1 MPLLQ
6 FYAIFAFKFSNMNR
20 FYFFF
25 TFIVISAASFADNC
39 QLLNELDSTI
49 EKRAEYVKT
58 KEDRIAFLKKSIY
71 SEHDYDIVL
80 KTLDA
85 LYDEYH
91 VFKLDSAMVY
101 TKKGLALAKK
111 QNNNYFITLFTI
123 HMAEILTLG
132 GLYSEAIDQL
142 SNLRDSKIEQRLLF
156 KYYYTYFSVYSYWS
170 DYSSDPEFSPL
181 YRQKAKD
188 YLKQAMHF
196 ADDKDPMYKFYQGE
210 QNVYVEPNRM
220 KAREYYLNFMNST
233 DKDSRIYAM
242 ASFALAGN
250 YRMSEDEEKYEE
262 YLIRA
267 ALSDL
272 KSSTMEN
279 LALQTLAVK
288 LFEKGEDYLER
299 AERYISISM
308 EDAKYYNNRLRILE
322 ISRSLPQIMNAYQAR
337 METKNR
343 NLRNSVIIISLLL
356 LGFLFTSYFIY
367 LQNRKLA
374 LQRRELTESNLQLSY
389 LNEQLAESNQHQ
401 IGLNEQL
408 KGLNQKLVD
417 TNKRR
422 ESLASIFIDLCAKY
436 IDKMGKYQTLVKRKI
451 KANQVQDLL
460 QNISSTRIPE
470 EDANTFLHRFDKAFL
485 ELYPTFVEEFNALL
499 VEDGRIKQKS
509 PHTLTT
515 ELRTFA
521 LIRLGVKNTSDISGL
536 LFLSNQTIYNC
547 RSITKSKAINKERF
561 EEDVINL
568 CKVIQQT

>member
-1 MPLLQ
+1 
-6 FYAIFAFKFSNMNR
+6 MNR
-20 FYFFF
+20 FWVFFVF
-25 TFIVISAASFADNC
+25 VVVSVESFADNI
-39 QLLNELDSTI
+39 QLLNELDSTLEQREGYI
-49 EKRAEYVKT
+49 KA
-58 KEDRIAFLKKSIY
+58 KEDRIAYLKKSIN
-71 SEHDYDIVL
+71 SEHDHDIVL

-101 TKKGLALAKK
+101 AKKGLTLAKK
-111 QNNNYFITLFTI
+111 QNNDYFTTLFTI

-132 GLYSEAIDQL
+132 GLYSEAVDQL
-142 SNLRDSKIEQRLLF
+142 GSMQESKIEQRLLF

-170 DYSSDPEFSPL
+170 DYSSDPVFSPL
-181 YRQKAKD
+181 YRQKAND
-188 YLKQAMHF
+188 YLKQAMLY
-196 ADDKDPMYKFYQGE
+196 ADDKDPLHKFYQGE
-210 QNVYVEPNRM
+210 QNVYVEPDRK
-220 KAREYYLNFMNST
+220 KAREYYLNIINT
-233 DKDSRIYAM
+233 TNKDSRIYAM

-250 YRMSEDEEKYEE
+250 YRMSGDEEKYEE

-272 KSSTMEN
+272 QSCTMEN

-308 EDAKYYNNRLRILE
+308 EDAKFYNNRLRILE
-322 ISRSLPQIMNAYQAR
+322 ISRNLPQIMNAYQAR
-337 METKNR
+337 METKNH

-356 LGFLFTSYFIY
+356 LGLLFTAYFIY

-374 LQRRELTESNLQLSY
+374 LRRQELAESNLQLSY

-401 IGLNEQL
+401 VCLNEQL
-408 KGLNQKLVD
+408 KGLNLKLLD

-460 QNISSTRIPE
+460 QNISSTRISE

-499 VEDGRIKQKS
+499 KEDERVKQKS

-547 RSITKSKAINKERF
+547 RSVTKSKAINKDRF
-561 EEDVINL
+561 EEDVVNL
-568 CKVIQQT
+568 CKVIQPTNGAKMLD

>member
-1 MPLLQ
+1 
-6 FYAIFAFKFSNMNR
+6 MNR
-20 FYFFF
+20 FWVFFVF
-25 TFIVISAASFADNC
+25 VVVSVESFADNL
-39 QLLNELDSTI
+39 QLLNELDSTLEQREGYI
-49 EKRAEYVKT
+49 KA
-58 KEDRIAFLKKSIY
+58 KEDRIAYLKKSIN
-71 SEHDYDIVL
+71 SEHDHDIVL

-101 TKKGLALAKK
+101 AKKGLTLAKK
-111 QNNNYFITLFTI
+111 QNNDYFTTLFTI

-132 GLYSEAIDQL
+132 GLYSEAVDQL
-142 SNLRDSKIEQRLLF
+142 GSMQESKIEQRLLF

-170 DYSSDPEFSPL
+170 DYSSDPVFSPL
-181 YRQKAKD
+181 YRQKAND
-188 YLKQAMHF
+188 YLKQAMLY
-196 ADDKDPMYKFYQGE
+196 ADDKDPLHKFYQGE
-210 QNVYVEPNRM
+210 QNVYVEPDRK
-220 KAREYYLNFMNST
+220 KAREYYLNIINT
-233 DKDSRIYAM
+233 TNKDSRIYAM

-250 YRMSEDEEKYEE
+250 YRMSGDEEKYEE

-272 KSSTMEN
+272 QSCTMEN

-308 EDAKYYNNRLRILE
+308 EDAKFYNNRLRILE
-322 ISRSLPQIMNAYQAR
+322 ISRNLPQIMNAYQAR
-337 METKNR
+337 METKNH

-356 LGFLFTSYFIY
+356 LGLLFTAYFIY

-374 LQRRELTESNLQLSY
+374 LRRQELAESNLQLSY

-401 IGLNEQL
+401 VCLNEQL
-408 KGLNQKLVD
+408 KGLNLKLLD

-460 QNISSTRIPE
+460 QNISSTRISE

-499 VEDGRIKQKS
+499 KEDERVKQKS

-547 RSITKSKAINKERF
+547 RSVTKSKAINKDRF
-561 EEDVINL
+561 EEDVVNL
-568 CKVIQQT
+568 CKVIQPTNGAKMLD

>member
-1 MPLLQ
+1 MPLLK

>member
-1 MPLLQ
+1 
-6 FYAIFAFKFSNMNR
+6 MNR
-20 FYFFF
+20 FWVFFVF
-25 TFIVISAASFADNC
+25 VVVSVESFADNI
-39 QLLNELDSTI
+39 QLLNELDSTLEQREGYI
-49 EKRAEYVKT
+49 KA
-58 KEDRIAFLKKSIY
+58 KEDRIAYLKKSIN
-71 SEHDYDIVL
+71 SEHDHDIVL

-101 TKKGLALAKK
+101 AKKGLTLAKK
-111 QNNNYFITLFTI
+111 QNNDYFTTLFTI

-132 GLYSEAIDQL
+132 GLYSEAVDQL
-142 SNLRDSKIEQRLLF
+142 GSMQESKIEQRLLF

-170 DYSSDPEFSPL
+170 DYSSDPVFSPL
-181 YRQKAKD
+181 YRQKAND
-188 YLKQAMHF
+188 YLKQAMQY
-196 ADDKDPMYKFYQGE
+196 ADDKDPLHKFYQGE
-210 QNVYVEPNRM
+210 QNVYVEPDRK
-220 KAREYYLNFMNST
+220 KAREYYLNIINT
-233 DKDSRIYAM
+233 TNKDSRIYAM

-250 YRMSEDEEKYEE
+250 YRMSGDEEKYEE

-272 KSSTMEN
+272 QSCTMEN

-308 EDAKYYNNRLRILE
+308 EDAKFYNNRLRILE
-322 ISRSLPQIMNAYQAR
+322 ISRNLPQIMNAYQAR
-337 METKNR
+337 METKNH

-356 LGFLFTSYFIY
+356 LGLLFTAYFIY

-374 LQRRELTESNLQLSY
+374 LRRQELAESNLQLSY

-401 IGLNEQL
+401 VCLNEQL
-408 KGLNQKLVD
+408 KGLNLKLLD

-460 QNISSTRIPE
+460 QNISSTRISE

-499 VEDGRIKQKS
+499 KEDERVKQKS

-547 RSITKSKAINKERF
+547 RSVTKSKAINKDRF
-561 EEDVINL
+561 EEDVVNL
-568 CKVIQQT
+568 CKVIQPTNGAKMLD

>member
-1 MPLLQ
+1 
-6 FYAIFAFKFSNMNR
+6 MNR
-20 FYFFF
+20 FWVFFVF
-25 TFIVISAASFADNC
+25 VVVSVESFADNI
-39 QLLNELDSTI
+39 QLLNELDSTLEQREGYI
-49 EKRAEYVKT
+49 KA
-58 KEDRIAFLKKSIY
+58 KEDRIVYLKRSIN
-71 SEHDYDIVL
+71 SEHDHDIVL

-101 TKKGLALAKK
+101 AKKGLALAKK
-111 QNNNYFITLFTI
+111 QNNDYFTTLFTI
-123 HMAEILTLG
+123 HMAEILTFG
-132 GLYSEAIDQL
+132 GLYSEAVDQL
-142 SNLRDSKIEQRLLF
+142 GCMQDSKIEQRLLF

-170 DYSSDPEFSPL
+170 DYSSDPVFSPL
-181 YRQKAKD
+181 YRQKAND
-188 YLKQAMHF
+188 YLKQAMQY
-196 ADDKDPMYKFYQGE
+196 ADDKDPLHKFYQGE
-210 QNVYVEPNRM
+210 QNVYVEPDRK
-220 KAREYYLNFMNST
+220 KAREYYLNIINT
-233 DKDSRIYAM
+233 TNKDSRIYAM

-250 YRMSEDEEKYEE
+250 YRMSGDEEKYEE

-272 KSSTMEN
+272 QSCTMEN

-308 EDAKYYNNRLRILE
+308 EDAKFYNNRLRILE
-322 ISRSLPQIMNAYQAR
+322 ISRNLPQIMNAYQAR
-337 METKNR
+337 METKNH

-356 LGFLFTSYFIY
+356 LGLLFTAYFIY

-374 LQRRELTESNLQLSY
+374 LRRQELAESNLQLSY

-401 IGLNEQL
+401 VCLNEQL
-408 KGLNQKLVD
+408 KGLNLKLLD

-460 QNISSTRIPE
+460 QNISSTRISE

-499 VEDGRIKQKS
+499 KEDERVKQKS

-547 RSITKSKAINKERF
+547 RSVTKSKAINKDRF
-561 EEDVINL
+561 EEDVVNL
-568 CKVIQQT
+568 CKVIQPTNGAKMLD

>member
-1 MPLLQ
+1 
-6 FYAIFAFKFSNMNR
+6 MNR
-20 FYFFF
+20 FWVFFVF
-25 TFIVISAASFADNC
+25 VVVSVESFADNI
-39 QLLNELDSTI
+39 QLLNELDSTLEQREGYI
-49 EKRAEYVKT
+49 KA
-58 KEDRIAFLKKSIY
+58 KEVRIAYLKKSIN
-71 SEHDYDIVL
+71 SEHDHDIVL

-101 TKKGLALAKK
+101 AKKGLTLAKK
-111 QNNNYFITLFTI
+111 QNNDYFTTLFTI

-132 GLYSEAIDQL
+132 GLYSEAVDQL
-142 SNLRDSKIEQRLLF
+142 GSMQESKIEQRLLF

-170 DYSSDPEFSPL
+170 DYSSDPVFSPL
-181 YRQKAKD
+181 YRQKAND
-188 YLKQAMHF
+188 YLKQAMQF
-196 ADDKDPMYKFYQGE
+196 ADDKDPLHKFYQGE
-210 QNVYVEPNRM
+210 QNVYVEPDRK
-220 KAREYYLNFMNST
+220 KAREYYLNIINT
-233 DKDSRIYAM
+233 TNKDSRIYAM

-250 YRMSEDEEKYEE
+250 YRMSGDEEKYEE

-272 KSSTMEN
+272 QSCTMEN

-308 EDAKYYNNRLRILE
+308 EDAKFYNNRLRILE
-322 ISRSLPQIMNAYQAR
+322 ISRNLPQIMNAYQAR
-337 METKNR
+337 METKNH

-356 LGFLFTSYFIY
+356 LGLLFTAYFIY

-374 LQRRELTESNLQLSY
+374 LRRQELAESNLQLSY

-401 IGLNEQL
+401 VCLNEQL
-408 KGLNQKLVD
+408 KGLNIKLVD

-436 IDKMGKYQTLVKRKI
+436 IDKMGKYKTLVKRKI

-460 QNISSTRIPE
+460 QNISSTRISE

-547 RSITKSKAINKERF
+547 RSVTKSKAINKDRF
-561 EEDVINL
+561 EEDVVNL
-568 CKVIQQT
+568 CKVIQPTNGAKKLG

>member
-1 MPLLQ
+1 
-6 FYAIFAFKFSNMNR
+6 MNR
-20 FYFFF
+20 FWVFFVF
-25 TFIVISAASFADNC
+25 VVVSVESFADNI
-39 QLLNELDSTI
+39 QLLIELDSTLEQREGYI
-49 EKRAEYVKT
+49 KA
-58 KEDRIAFLKKSIY
+58 KEDRIAYLKKSIN
-71 SEHDYDIVL
+71 SEHDHDIVL

-101 TKKGLALAKK
+101 AKKGLTLAKK
-111 QNNNYFITLFTI
+111 QNNDYFTTLFTI

-132 GLYSEAIDQL
+132 GLYSEAVDQL
-142 SNLRDSKIEQRLLF
+142 GSMQESKIEQRLLF

-170 DYSSDPEFSPL
+170 DYSSDPVFSPL
-181 YRQKAKD
+181 YRQKAND
-188 YLKQAMHF
+188 YLKQAMQY
-196 ADDKDPMYKFYQGE
+196 ADDKDPLHKFYQGE
-210 QNVYVEPNRM
+210 QNVYVEPDRK
-220 KAREYYLNFMNST
+220 KAREYYLNIINT
-233 DKDSRIYAM
+233 TNKDSRIYAM

-250 YRMSEDEEKYEE
+250 YRMSGDEEKYEE

-272 KSSTMEN
+272 QSCTMEN

-308 EDAKYYNNRLRILE
+308 EDAKFYNNRLRILE
-322 ISRSLPQIMNAYQAR
+322 ISRNLPQIMNAYQAR
-337 METKNR
+337 METKNH

-356 LGFLFTSYFIY
+356 LGLLFTAYFIY

-374 LQRRELTESNLQLSY
+374 LRRQELAESNLQLSY

-401 IGLNEQL
+401 VCLNEQL
-408 KGLNQKLVD
+408 KGLNLKLLD

-460 QNISSTRIPE
+460 QNISSTRISE

-499 VEDGRIKQKS
+499 KEDERVKQKS

-547 RSITKSKAINKERF
+547 RSVTKSKAINKDRF
-561 EEDVINL
+561 EEDVVNL
-568 CKVIQQT
+568 CKVIQPTNGAKMLD

>member
-1 MPLLQ
+1 
-6 FYAIFAFKFSNMNR
+6 MNR
-20 FYFFF
+20 FWGFFVF
-25 TFIVISAASFADNC
+25 VVVSVESFADNI
-39 QLLNELDSTI
+39 QLLNELDSTLEQREGYI
-49 EKRAEYVKT
+49 KA
-58 KEDRIAFLKKSIY
+58 KEDRIAYLKKSIN
-71 SEHDYDIVL
+71 SEHDHDIVL

-101 TKKGLALAKK
+101 AKKGLTLAKK
-111 QNNNYFITLFTI
+111 QNNDYFTTLFTI

-132 GLYSEAIDQL
+132 GLYSEAVDQL
-142 SNLRDSKIEQRLLF
+142 GSMQESKIEQRLLF

-170 DYSSDPEFSPL
+170 DYSSDPVFSPL
-181 YRQKAKD
+181 YRQKAND
-188 YLKQAMHF
+188 YLKQAMQF
-196 ADDKDPMYKFYQGE
+196 ADDKDPLHKFYQGE
-210 QNVYVEPNRM
+210 QNVYVEPDRK
-220 KAREYYLNFMNST
+220 KAREYYLNIINT
-233 DKDSRIYAM
+233 TNKDSRIYAM

-250 YRMSEDEEKYEE
+250 YRMSGDEEKYEE

-272 KSSTMEN
+272 QSCTMEN

-308 EDAKYYNNRLRILE
+308 EDAKFYNNRLRILE
-322 ISRSLPQIMNAYQAR
+322 ISRNLPQIMNAYQAR
-337 METKNR
+337 METKNH

-356 LGFLFTSYFIY
+356 LGLLFTAYFIY

-374 LQRRELTESNLQLSY
+374 LRRQELAESNLQLSY

-401 IGLNEQL
+401 VCLNEQL
-408 KGLNQKLVD
+408 KGLNLKLLD

-460 QNISSTRIPE
+460 QNISSTRISE

-509 PHTLTT
+509 SHTLTT

-547 RSITKSKAINKERF
+547 RSVTKSKAINKDRF
-561 EEDVINL
+561 EEDVVNL
-568 CKVIQQT
+568 CKVI

>member
-1 MPLLQ
+1 
-6 FYAIFAFKFSNMNR
+6 MNR

-210 QNVYVEPNRM
+210 QNVYVEPDRK

-337 METKNR
+337 METKNH

-356 LGFLFTSYFIY
+356 LGLLFTAYFIY

-374 LQRRELTESNLQLSY
+374 LRRQELAESNLQLSY

-401 IGLNEQL
+401 IGN
-408 KGLNQKLVD
+408 
-417 TNKRR
+417 
-422 ESLASIFIDLCAKY
+422 
-436 IDKMGKYQTLVKRKI
+436 
-451 KANQVQDLL
+451 
-460 QNISSTRIPE
+460 
-470 EDANTFLHRFDKAFL
+470 
-485 ELYPTFVEEFNALL
+485 
-499 VEDGRIKQKS
+499 
-509 PHTLTT
+509 
-515 ELRTFA
+515 
-521 LIRLGVKNTSDISGL
+521 
-536 LFLSNQTIYNC
+536 
-547 RSITKSKAINKERF
+547 
-561 EEDVINL
+561 
-568 CKVIQQT
+568 

>member
-1 MPLLQ
+1 
-6 FYAIFAFKFSNMNR
+6 MNR
-20 FYFFF
+20 FWVFFVF
-25 TFIVISAASFADNC
+25 VVVSVESFADNI
-39 QLLNELDSTI
+39 QLLNELDSTLEQREGYI
-49 EKRAEYVKT
+49 KA
-58 KEDRIAFLKKSIY
+58 KEDRIAYLKKSIN
-71 SEHDYDIVL
+71 SEHDHDIVL

-101 TKKGLALAKK
+101 AKKGLTLAKK
-111 QNNNYFITLFTI
+111 QNNDYFTTLFTI

-132 GLYSEAIDQL
+132 GLYSEAVDQL
-142 SNLRDSKIEQRLLF
+142 GSMQESKIEQRLLF

-170 DYSSDPEFSPL
+170 DYSSDPVFSPL
-181 YRQKAKD
+181 YRQKAND
-188 YLKQAMHF
+188 YLKQAMQF
-196 ADDKDPMYKFYQGE
+196 ADDKDPLHKFYQGE
-210 QNVYVEPNRM
+210 QNVYVEPDRK
-220 KAREYYLNFMNST
+220 KAREYYLNIINT
-233 DKDSRIYAM
+233 TNKDSRIYAM

-250 YRMSEDEEKYEE
+250 YRMSGDEEKYEE

-272 KSSTMEN
+272 QSCTMEN

-308 EDAKYYNNRLRILE
+308 EDAKFYNNRLRILE
-322 ISRSLPQIMNAYQAR
+322 ISRNLPQIMNAYQAR
-337 METKNR
+337 METKNH

-356 LGFLFTSYFIY
+356 LGLLFTAYFIY

-374 LQRRELTESNLQLSY
+374 LRRQELAESNLQLSY

-401 IGLNEQL
+401 VCLNEQL
-408 KGLNQKLVD
+408 KGLNIKLVD

-436 IDKMGKYQTLVKRKI
+436 IDKMGKYKTLVKRKI

-460 QNISSTRIPE
+460 QNISSTRISE

-547 RSITKSKAINKERF
+547 RSVTKSKAINKDRF
-561 EEDVINL
+561 EEDVVNL
-568 CKVIQQT
+568 CKVIQPTNGAKKLG

>member
-1 MPLLQ
+1 
-6 FYAIFAFKFSNMNR
+6 MNR
-20 FYFFF
+20 FWVFFVF
-25 TFIVISAASFADNC
+25 VVVSVESFADNI
-39 QLLNELDSTI
+39 QLLNELDSTLEQREGYI
-49 EKRAEYVKT
+49 KA
-58 KEDRIAFLKKSIY
+58 KEDRIAYLKKSIN
-71 SEHDYDIVL
+71 SEHDHDIVL

-101 TKKGLALAKK
+101 AKKGLTLAKK
-111 QNNNYFITLFTI
+111 QNNDYFTTLFTI
-123 HMAEILTLG
+123 HMAEILTFG
-132 GLYSEAIDQL
+132 GLYSEAVDQL
-142 SNLRDSKIEQRLLF
+142 GSMQDSKIEQRLLF

-170 DYSSDPEFSPL
+170 DYSSDPVFSPL
-181 YRQKAKD
+181 YRQKAND
-188 YLKQAMHF
+188 YLKQAMQY
-196 ADDKDPMYKFYQGE
+196 ADDKDPLHKFYQGE
-210 QNVYVEPNRM
+210 QNVYVEPDRK
-220 KAREYYLNFMNST
+220 KAREYYLNIINT
-233 DKDSRIYAM
+233 TNKDSRIYAM

-250 YRMSEDEEKYEE
+250 YRMSGDEEKYEE

-272 KSSTMEN
+272 QSCTMEN

-308 EDAKYYNNRLRILE
+308 EDAKFYNNRLRILE
-322 ISRSLPQIMNAYQAR
+322 ISRNLPQIMNAYQAR
-337 METKNR
+337 METKNH

-356 LGFLFTSYFIY
+356 LGLLFTAYFIY

-374 LQRRELTESNLQLSY
+374 LRRQELAESNLQLSY

-401 IGLNEQL
+401 VCLNEQL
-408 KGLNQKLVD
+408 KGLNLKLLD

-460 QNISSTRIPE
+460 QNISSTRISE

-499 VEDGRIKQKS
+499 KEDERVKQKS

-547 RSITKSKAINKERF
+547 RSVTKSKAINKDRF
-561 EEDVINL
+561 EEDVVNL
-568 CKVIQQT
+568 CKVI

>member
-1 MPLLQ
+1 
-6 FYAIFAFKFSNMNR
+6 MNR
-20 FYFFF
+20 FWVFFVF
-25 TFIVISAASFADNC
+25 VVVSVESFADNI
-39 QLLNELDSTI
+39 QLLNELDSTLEQREGYI
-49 EKRAEYVKT
+49 KA
-58 KEDRIAFLKKSIY
+58 KEDRIAYLKKSIN
-71 SEHDYDIVL
+71 SEHDHDIVL

-101 TKKGLALAKK
+101 AKKGLTMAKK
-111 QNNNYFITLFTI
+111 QNNDYFTTLFTI

-132 GLYSEAIDQL
+132 GLYSEAVDQL
-142 SNLRDSKIEQRLLF
+142 GSMQESKIEQRLLF

-170 DYSSDPEFSPL
+170 DYSSDPVFSPL
-181 YRQKAKD
+181 YRQKAND
-188 YLKQAMHF
+188 YLKQAMQY
-196 ADDKDPMYKFYQGE
+196 ADDKDPLHKFYQGE
-210 QNVYVEPNRM
+210 QNVYVEPDRK
-220 KAREYYLNFMNST
+220 KAREYYLNIINT
-233 DKDSRIYAM
+233 TNKDSRIYAM

-250 YRMSEDEEKYEE
+250 YRMSGDEEKYEE

-272 KSSTMEN
+272 QSCTMEN

-308 EDAKYYNNRLRILE
+308 EDAKFYNNRLRILE
-322 ISRSLPQIMNAYQAR
+322 ISRNLPQIMNAYQAR
-337 METKNR
+337 METKNH

-356 LGFLFTSYFIY
+356 LGLLFTAYFIY

-374 LQRRELTESNLQLSY
+374 LRRQELAESNLQLSY

-401 IGLNEQL
+401 VCLNEQL
-408 KGLNQKLVD
+408 KGLNLKLLD

-460 QNISSTRIPE
+460 QNISSTRISE

-499 VEDGRIKQKS
+499 KEDERVKQKS

-547 RSITKSKAINKERF
+547 RSVTKSKAINKDRF
-561 EEDVINL
+561 EEDVVNL
-568 CKVIQQT
+568 CKVIQPTNGAKMLD

>member
-1 MPLLQ
+1 
-6 FYAIFAFKFSNMNR
+6 MNR
-20 FYFFF
+20 FWVFFVF
-25 TFIVISAASFADNC
+25 VVVSVESFADNI
-39 QLLNELDSTI
+39 QLLNELDSTLEQREGYI
-49 EKRAEYVKT
+49 KA
-58 KEDRIAFLKKSIY
+58 KEDRIAYLKKSIN
-71 SEHDYDIVL
+71 SEHDHDIVL

-101 TKKGLALAKK
+101 AKKGLTLAKK
-111 QNNNYFITLFTI
+111 QNNDYFTTLFTI

-132 GLYSEAIDQL
+132 GLYSEAVDQL
-142 SNLRDSKIEQRLLF
+142 GSMQESKIEQRLLF

-170 DYSSDPEFSPL
+170 DYSSDPVFSPL
-181 YRQKAKD
+181 YRQKAND
-188 YLKQAMHF
+188 YLKQAMQY
-196 ADDKDPMYKFYQGE
+196 ADDKDPLHKFYQGE
-210 QNVYVEPNRM
+210 QNVYVEPDRK
-220 KAREYYLNFMNST
+220 KAREYYLNIINT
-233 DKDSRIYAM
+233 TNKDSRIYAM

-250 YRMSEDEEKYEE
+250 YRMSGDEEKYEE

-272 KSSTMEN
+272 QSCTMEN

-308 EDAKYYNNRLRILE
+308 EDAKFYNNRLRILE
-322 ISRSLPQIMNAYQAR
+322 ISRNLPQIMNAYQAR
-337 METKNR
+337 METKNH

-356 LGFLFTSYFIY
+356 LGLLFTAYFIY

-374 LQRRELTESNLQLSY
+374 LRRQELAESNLQLSY

-401 IGLNEQL
+401 VCLNEQL
-408 KGLNQKLVD
+408 KGLNLKLLD

-460 QNISSTRIPE
+460 QNISSTRISE

-499 VEDGRIKQKS
+499 KEDERVKQKS

-547 RSITKSKAINKERF
+547 RSVTKSKAINKDRF
-561 EEDVINL
+561 EEYVVNL
-568 CKVIQQT
+568 CKVIQPTNGAKMLD

>member
-1 MPLLQ
+1 
-6 FYAIFAFKFSNMNR
+6 MNR
-20 FYFFF
+20 FWVFFVF
-25 TFIVISAASFADNC
+25 VVVSVESFADNI
-39 QLLNELDSTI
+39 QLLNELDSTLEQREGYI
-49 EKRAEYVKT
+49 KA
-58 KEDRIAFLKKSIY
+58 KEDRIVYLKRSIN
-71 SEHDYDIVL
+71 SEHDHDIVL

-101 TKKGLALAKK
+101 AKKGLTLAKK
-111 QNNNYFITLFTI
+111 QNNDYFTTLFTI

-132 GLYSEAIDQL
+132 GLYSEAVDQL
-142 SNLRDSKIEQRLLF
+142 GSMQDSKIEQRLLF

-170 DYSSDPEFSPL
+170 DYSSDPVFSPL
-181 YRQKAKD
+181 YRQKAND
-188 YLKQAMHF
+188 YLKQAMQF
-196 ADDKDPMYKFYQGE
+196 ADDKDPLHKFYQGE
-210 QNVYVEPNRM
+210 QNVYVEPDRK
-220 KAREYYLNFMNST
+220 KAREYYLNIINT
-233 DKDSRIYAM
+233 TNKDSRIYAM

-250 YRMSEDEEKYEE
+250 YRMSGDEEKYEE

-272 KSSTMEN
+272 QSCTMEN

-308 EDAKYYNNRLRILE
+308 EDAKFYNNRLRILE
-322 ISRSLPQIMNAYQAR
+322 ISRNLPQIMNAYQAR
-337 METKNR
+337 METKNH

-356 LGFLFTSYFIY
+356 LGLLFTAYFIY

-374 LQRRELTESNLQLSY
+374 LRRQELAESNLQLSY

-401 IGLNEQL
+401 VCLNEQL
-408 KGLNQKLVD
+408 KGLNLKLLD

-460 QNISSTRIPE
+460 QNISSTRISE

-509 PHTLTT
+509 SHTLTT

-547 RSITKSKAINKERF
+547 RSVTKSKAINKDRF
-561 EEDVINL
+561 EEDVVNL
-568 CKVIQQT
+568 CKVIQPTNGAKMLD

>member
-1 MPLLQ
+1 M
-6 FYAIFAFKFSNMNR
+6 
-20 FYFFF
+20 
-25 TFIVISAASFADNC
+25 
-39 QLLNELDSTI
+39 LNELDSTLEQREGYI
-49 EKRAEYVKT
+49 KA
-58 KEDRIAFLKKSIY
+58 KEDRIAYLKKSIN
-71 SEHDYDIVL
+71 SEHDHDIVL

-101 TKKGLALAKK
+101 AKKGLTLAKK
-111 QNNNYFITLFTI
+111 QNNDYFTTLFTI

-132 GLYSEAIDQL
+132 GLYSEAVDQL
-142 SNLRDSKIEQRLLF
+142 GSMQESKIEQRLLF

-170 DYSSDPEFSPL
+170 DYSSDPVFSPL
-181 YRQKAKD
+181 YRQKAND
-188 YLKQAMHF
+188 YLKQAMQY
-196 ADDKDPMYKFYQGE
+196 ADDKDPLHKFYQGE
-210 QNVYVEPNRM
+210 QNVYVEPDRK
-220 KAREYYLNFMNST
+220 KAREYYLNIINT
-233 DKDSRIYAM
+233 TNKDSRIYAM

-250 YRMSEDEEKYEE
+250 YRMSGDEEKYEE

-272 KSSTMEN
+272 QSCTMEN

-308 EDAKYYNNRLRILE
+308 EDAKFYNNRLRILE
-322 ISRSLPQIMNAYQAR
+322 ISRNLPQIMNAYQAR
-337 METKNR
+337 METKNH

-356 LGFLFTSYFIY
+356 LGLLFTAYFIY

-374 LQRRELTESNLQLSY
+374 LRRQELAESNLQLSY

-401 IGLNEQL
+401 VCLNEQL
-408 KGLNQKLVD
+408 KGLNLKLLD

-460 QNISSTRIPE
+460 QNISSTRISE

-499 VEDGRIKQKS
+499 KEDERVKQKS

-547 RSITKSKAINKERF
+547 RSVTKSKAINKDRF
-561 EEDVINL
+561 EEDVVNL
-568 CKVIQQT
+568 CKVIQPTNGAKMLD

>member
-1 MPLLQ
+1 
-6 FYAIFAFKFSNMNR
+6 MNR
-20 FYFFF
+20 FWVFFVF
-25 TFIVISAASFADNC
+25 VVVSVESFADNI
-39 QLLNELDSTI
+39 QLLIELDSTLEQREGYI
-49 EKRAEYVKT
+49 KA
-58 KEDRIAFLKKSIY
+58 KEDRIVYLKRSIN
-71 SEHDYDIVL
+71 SEHDHDIVL

-101 TKKGLALAKK
+101 AKKGLTMAKK
-111 QNNNYFITLFTI
+111 QNNDYFTTLFTI

-132 GLYSEAIDQL
+132 GLYSEAVDQL
-142 SNLRDSKIEQRLLF
+142 GSMQESKIEQRLLF

-170 DYSSDPEFSPL
+170 DYSSDPVFSPL
-181 YRQKAKD
+181 YRQKAND
-188 YLKQAMHF
+188 YLKQAMQY
-196 ADDKDPMYKFYQGE
+196 ADDKDPLHKFYQGE
-210 QNVYVEPNRM
+210 QNVYVEPDRK
-220 KAREYYLNFMNST
+220 KAREYYLNIINT
-233 DKDSRIYAM
+233 TNKDSRIYAM

-250 YRMSEDEEKYEE
+250 YRMSGDEEKYEE

-272 KSSTMEN
+272 QSCTMEN

-308 EDAKYYNNRLRILE
+308 EDAKFYNNRLRILE
-322 ISRSLPQIMNAYQAR
+322 ISRNLPQIMNAYQAR
-337 METKNR
+337 METKNH

-356 LGFLFTSYFIY
+356 LGLLFTAYFIY

-374 LQRRELTESNLQLSY
+374 LRRQELAESNLQLSY

-401 IGLNEQL
+401 VCLNEQL
-408 KGLNQKLVD
+408 KGLNLKLLD

-460 QNISSTRIPE
+460 QNISSTRISE

-499 VEDGRIKQKS
+499 KEDERVKQKS

-547 RSITKSKAINKERF
+547 RSVTKSKAINKDRF
-561 EEDVINL
+561 EEDVVNL
-568 CKVIQQT
+568 CKVIQPTNGAKMLD

>member
-1 MPLLQ
+1 
-6 FYAIFAFKFSNMNR
+6 MNR
-20 FYFFF
+20 FWVFFVF
-25 TFIVISAASFADNC
+25 VVVSVESFADNI
-39 QLLNELDSTI
+39 QLLNELDSTLEQREGYI
-49 EKRAEYVKT
+49 KA
-58 KEDRIAFLKKSIY
+58 KEDRIAYLKKSIN
-71 SEHDYDIVL
+71 SEHDHDIVL

-101 TKKGLALAKK
+101 AKKGLTLAKK
-111 QNNNYFITLFTI
+111 QNNDYFTTLFTI

-132 GLYSEAIDQL
+132 GLYSEAVDQL
-142 SNLRDSKIEQRLLF
+142 GSMQESKIEQRLLF

-170 DYSSDPEFSPL
+170 DYSSDPVFSPL
-181 YRQKAKD
+181 YRQKAND
-188 YLKQAMHF
+188 YLKQAMQY
-196 ADDKDPMYKFYQGE
+196 ADDKDPLHKFYQGE
-210 QNVYVEPNRM
+210 QNVYVEPDRK
-220 KAREYYLNFMNST
+220 KAREYYLNIINT
-233 DKDSRIYAM
+233 TNKDSRIYAM

-250 YRMSEDEEKYEE
+250 YRMSGDEEKYEE

-272 KSSTMEN
+272 QSCTMEN

-308 EDAKYYNNRLRILE
+308 EDAKFYNNRLRILE
-322 ISRSLPQIMNAYQAR
+322 ISRNLPQIMNAYQAR
-337 METKNR
+337 METKNH

-356 LGFLFTSYFIY
+356 LGLLFTAYFIY

-374 LQRRELTESNLQLSY
+374 LRRQELAESNLQLSY

-401 IGLNEQL
+401 VCLNEQL
-408 KGLNQKLVD
+408 KGLNIKLVD

-460 QNISSTRIPE
+460 QNISSTRISE

-499 VEDGRIKQKS
+499 VEDGRVKQKS

-547 RSITKSKAINKERF
+547 RSVTKSKAINKDRF
-561 EEDVINL
+561 EEDVVNL
-568 CKVIQQT
+568 CKVIQPTNGAKMLD

>member
-1 MPLLQ
+1 
-6 FYAIFAFKFSNMNR
+6 MNR
-20 FYFFF
+20 FWVFFVF
-25 TFIVISAASFADNC
+25 VVVSVESFADNI
-39 QLLNELDSTI
+39 QLLNELDSTLEQREGYI
-49 EKRAEYVKT
+49 KA
-58 KEDRIAFLKKSIY
+58 KEDRIAYLKKSIN
-71 SEHDYDIVL
+71 SEHDHDIVL

-101 TKKGLALAKK
+101 AKKGLTLAKK
-111 QNNNYFITLFTI
+111 QNNDYFTTLFTI
-123 HMAEILTLG
+123 HMAEILTFG
-132 GLYSEAIDQL
+132 GLYSEAVDQL
-142 SNLRDSKIEQRLLF
+142 GSMQDSKIEQRLLF

-170 DYSSDPEFSPL
+170 DYSSDPVFSPL
-181 YRQKAKD
+181 YRQKAND
-188 YLKQAMHF
+188 YLKQATQY
-196 ADDKDPMYKFYQGE
+196 ADDKDPLHKFYQGE
-210 QNVYVEPNRM
+210 QNVYVEPDRK
-220 KAREYYLNFMNST
+220 KAREYYLNIINT
-233 DKDSRIYAM
+233 TNKDSRIYAM

-250 YRMSEDEEKYEE
+250 YRMSGDEEKYEE

-272 KSSTMEN
+272 QSCTMEN

-308 EDAKYYNNRLRILE
+308 EDAKFYNNRLRILE
-322 ISRSLPQIMNAYQAR
+322 ISRNLPQIMNAYQAR
-337 METKNR
+337 METKNH

-356 LGFLFTSYFIY
+356 LGLLFTAYFIY

-374 LQRRELTESNLQLSY
+374 LRRQELAESNLQLSY

-401 IGLNEQL
+401 VCLNEQL
-408 KGLNQKLVD
+408 KGLNLKLLD

-460 QNISSTRIPE
+460 QNISSTRISE

-499 VEDGRIKQKS
+499 KEDERVKQKS

-547 RSITKSKAINKERF
+547 RSVTKSKAINKDRF
-561 EEDVINL
+561 EEDVVNL
-568 CKVIQQT
+568 CKVI

>member
-1 MPLLQ
+1 
-6 FYAIFAFKFSNMNR
+6 MNR
-20 FYFFF
+20 FWVFFVF
-25 TFIVISAASFADNC
+25 VVVSVESFADNI
-39 QLLNELDSTI
+39 QLLNELDSTLEQREGYI
-49 EKRAEYVKT
+49 KA
-58 KEDRIAFLKKSIY
+58 KEDRIAYLKKSIN
-71 SEHDYDIVL
+71 SEHDHDIVL

-101 TKKGLALAKK
+101 AKKGLTLAKK
-111 QNNNYFITLFTI
+111 QNNDYFTTLFTI
-123 HMAEILTLG
+123 HMAEILTFG
-132 GLYSEAIDQL
+132 GLYSEAVDQL
-142 SNLRDSKIEQRLLF
+142 GSMQESKIEQRLLF

-170 DYSSDPEFSPL
+170 DYSSDPVFSPL
-181 YRQKAKD
+181 YRQKAND
-188 YLKQAMHF
+188 YLKQAMQY
-196 ADDKDPMYKFYQGE
+196 ADDKDPLHKFYQGE
-210 QNVYVEPNRM
+210 QNVYVEPDRK
-220 KAREYYLNFMNST
+220 KAREYYLNIINT
-233 DKDSRIYAM
+233 TNKDSRIYAM

-250 YRMSEDEEKYEE
+250 YRMSGDEEKYEE

-272 KSSTMEN
+272 QSCTMEN

-308 EDAKYYNNRLRILE
+308 EDAKFYNNRLRILE
-322 ISRSLPQIMNAYQAR
+322 ISRNLPQIMNAYQAR
-337 METKNR
+337 METKNH

-356 LGFLFTSYFIY
+356 LGLLFTAYFIY

-374 LQRRELTESNLQLSY
+374 LRRQELAESNLQLSY

-401 IGLNEQL
+401 VCLNEQL
-408 KGLNQKLVD
+408 KGLNLKLLD

-460 QNISSTRIPE
+460 QNISSTRISE

-499 VEDGRIKQKS
+499 KEDERVKQKS

-547 RSITKSKAINKERF
+547 RSVTKSKAINKDRF
-561 EEDVINL
+561 EEDVVNL
-568 CKVIQQT
+568 CKVIQPTNGAKMLD

>member
-1 MPLLQ
+1 
-6 FYAIFAFKFSNMNR
+6 MNR
-20 FYFFF
+20 FWVFFVF
-25 TFIVISAASFADNC
+25 VVVSVESFADNI
-39 QLLNELDSTI
+39 QLLNELDSTLEQREGYI
-49 EKRAEYVKT
+49 KA
-58 KEDRIAFLKKSIY
+58 KEDRIAYLKKSIN
-71 SEHDYDIVL
+71 SEHDHDIVL

-101 TKKGLALAKK
+101 AKKGLTLAKK
-111 QNNNYFITLFTI
+111 QNNDYFTTLFTI

-132 GLYSEAIDQL
+132 GLYSEAVDQL
-142 SNLRDSKIEQRLLF
+142 GSMQESKIEQRLLF

-170 DYSSDPEFSPL
+170 DYSSDPVFSPL
-181 YRQKAKD
+181 YRQKAND
-188 YLKQAMHF
+188 YLKQAMQF
-196 ADDKDPMYKFYQGE
+196 ADDKDPLHKFYQGE
-210 QNVYVEPNRM
+210 QNVYVEPDRK
-220 KAREYYLNFMNST
+220 KAREYYLNIINT
-233 DKDSRIYAM
+233 TNKDSRIYAM

-250 YRMSEDEEKYEE
+250 YRMSGDEEKYEE

-272 KSSTMEN
+272 QSCTMEN

-308 EDAKYYNNRLRILE
+308 EDAKFYNNRLRILE
-322 ISRSLPQIMNAYQAR
+322 ISRNLPQIMNAYQAR
-337 METKNR
+337 METKNH

-356 LGFLFTSYFIY
+356 LGLLFTAYFIY

-374 LQRRELTESNLQLSY
+374 LRRQELAESNLQLSY

-401 IGLNEQL
+401 VCLNEQL
-408 KGLNQKLVD
+408 KGLNLKLLD

-460 QNISSTRIPE
+460 QNISSTRISE

-509 PHTLTT
+509 SHTLTT

-547 RSITKSKAINKERF
+547 RSVTKSKAINKDRF
-561 EEDVINL
+561 EEDVVNL
-568 CKVIQQT
+568 CKVI

>member
-1 MPLLQ
+1 
-6 FYAIFAFKFSNMNR
+6 MNR
-20 FYFFF
+20 FWVFFVF
-25 TFIVISAASFADNC
+25 VVVSVESFADNI
-39 QLLNELDSTI
+39 QLLNELDSTLEQREGYI
-49 EKRAEYVKT
+49 KA
-58 KEDRIAFLKKSIY
+58 KEDRIAYLKKSIN
-71 SEHDYDIVL
+71 SEHDHDIVL

-101 TKKGLALAKK
+101 AKKGLTLAKK
-111 QNNNYFITLFTI
+111 QNNDYFTTLFTI

-132 GLYSEAIDQL
+132 GLYSEAVDQL
-142 SNLRDSKIEQRLLF
+142 GSMQDSKIEQRLLF

-170 DYSSDPEFSPL
+170 DYSSDPVFSPL
-181 YRQKAKD
+181 YRQKAND
-188 YLKQAMHF
+188 YLKQAMQY
-196 ADDKDPMYKFYQGE
+196 ADDKDPLHKFYQGE
-210 QNVYVEPNRM
+210 QNVYVEPDRK
-220 KAREYYLNFMNST
+220 KAREYYLNIINT
-233 DKDSRIYAM
+233 TNKDSRIYAM

-250 YRMSEDEEKYEE
+250 YRMSGDEEKYEE

-272 KSSTMEN
+272 QSCTMEN

-308 EDAKYYNNRLRILE
+308 EDAKFYNNRLRILE
-322 ISRSLPQIMNAYQAR
+322 ISRNLPQIMNAYQAR
-337 METKNR
+337 METKNH

-356 LGFLFTSYFIY
+356 LGLLFTAYFIY

-374 LQRRELTESNLQLSY
+374 LRRQELAESNLQLSY

-401 IGLNEQL
+401 VCLNEQL
-408 KGLNQKLVD
+408 KGLNLKLLD

-460 QNISSTRIPE
+460 QNISSTRISE

-499 VEDGRIKQKS
+499 KEDERVKQKS

-547 RSITKSKAINKERF
+547 RSVTKSKAINKDRF
-561 EEDVINL
+561 EEDVVNL
-568 CKVIQQT
+568 CKVIQPTNGAKMLD

>member
-1 MPLLQ
+1 
-6 FYAIFAFKFSNMNR
+6 MNR
-20 FYFFF
+20 FWVFFVF
-25 TFIVISAASFADNC
+25 VVVSVESFADNI
-39 QLLNELDSTI
+39 QLLNELDSTLEQREGYI
-49 EKRAEYVKT
+49 KA
-58 KEDRIAFLKKSIY
+58 KEDRIAYLKKSIN
-71 SEHDYDIVL
+71 SEHDHDIVL

-101 TKKGLALAKK
+101 AKKGLTLAKK
-111 QNNNYFITLFTI
+111 QNNDYFTTLFTI
-123 HMAEILTLG
+123 HMAEILTFG
-132 GLYSEAIDQL
+132 GLYSEAVDQL
-142 SNLRDSKIEQRLLF
+142 GSMQDSKIEQRLLF

-170 DYSSDPEFSPL
+170 DYSSDPVFSPL
-181 YRQKAKD
+181 YRQKAND
-188 YLKQAMHF
+188 YLKQAMQY
-196 ADDKDPMYKFYQGE
+196 ADDKDPLHKFYQGE
-210 QNVYVEPNRM
+210 QNVYVEPDRK
-220 KAREYYLNFMNST
+220 KAREYYLNIINT
-233 DKDSRIYAM
+233 TNKDSRIYAM

-250 YRMSEDEEKYEE
+250 YRMSGDEEKYEE

-272 KSSTMEN
+272 QSCTMEN

-308 EDAKYYNNRLRILE
+308 EDAKFYNNRLRILE
-322 ISRSLPQIMNAYQAR
+322 ISRNLPQIMNAYQAR
-337 METKNR
+337 METKNH

-356 LGFLFTSYFIY
+356 LGLLFTAYFIY

-374 LQRRELTESNLQLSY
+374 LRRQELAESNLQLSY

-401 IGLNEQL
+401 VCLNEQL
-408 KGLNQKLVD
+408 KGLNLKLLD

-460 QNISSTRIPE
+460 QNISSTRISE

-499 VEDGRIKQKS
+499 KEDERVKQKS

-547 RSITKSKAINKERF
+547 RSVTKSKAINKDRF
-561 EEDVINL
+561 EEDVVNL
-568 CKVIQQT
+568 CKVIQPTNGAKMLD

>member
-1 MPLLQ
+1 
-6 FYAIFAFKFSNMNR
+6 MNR
-20 FYFFF
+20 FWVFFVF
-25 TFIVISAASFADNC
+25 VVVSVESFADNI
-39 QLLNELDSTI
+39 QLLNELDSTLEQREGYI
-49 EKRAEYVKT
+49 KA
-58 KEDRIAFLKKSIY
+58 KEDRIAYLKKSIN
-71 SEHDYDIVL
+71 SEHDHDIVL

-101 TKKGLALAKK
+101 AKKGLTLAKK
-111 QNNNYFITLFTI
+111 QNNDYFTTLFTI

-132 GLYSEAIDQL
+132 GLYSEAVDQL
-142 SNLRDSKIEQRLLF
+142 GSMQESKIEQRLLF

-170 DYSSDPEFSPL
+170 DYSSDPVFSPL
-181 YRQKAKD
+181 YRQKAND
-188 YLKQAMHF
+188 YLKQAMQF
-196 ADDKDPMYKFYQGE
+196 ADDKDPLHKFYQGE
-210 QNVYVEPNRM
+210 QNVYVEPDRK
-220 KAREYYLNFMNST
+220 KAREYYLNIINT
-233 DKDSRIYAM
+233 TNKDSRIYAM

-250 YRMSEDEEKYEE
+250 YRMSGDEEKYEE

-272 KSSTMEN
+272 QSCTMEN

-308 EDAKYYNNRLRILE
+308 EDAKFYNNRLRILE
-322 ISRSLPQIMNAYQAR
+322 ISRNLPQIMNAYQAR
-337 METKNR
+337 METKNH

-356 LGFLFTSYFIY
+356 LGLLFTAYFIY

-374 LQRRELTESNLQLSY
+374 LRRQELAESNLQLSY

-401 IGLNEQL
+401 VCLNEQL
-408 KGLNQKLVD
+408 KGLNLKLLD

-460 QNISSTRIPE
+460 QNISSTRISE

-499 VEDGRIKQKS
+499 KEDERVKQKS

-547 RSITKSKAINKERF
+547 RSVTKSKAINKDRF
-561 EEDVINL
+561 EEDVVNL
-568 CKVIQQT
+568 CKVIQPTNGAKMLD

>member
-1 MPLLQ
+1 
-6 FYAIFAFKFSNMNR
+6 MNR
-20 FYFFF
+20 FWGFFVF
-25 TFIVISAASFADNC
+25 VVVSVESFADNI
-39 QLLNELDSTI
+39 QLLNELDSTLEQREGYI
-49 EKRAEYVKT
+49 KA
-58 KEDRIAFLKKSIY
+58 KEVRIAYLKKSIN
-71 SEHDYDIVL
+71 SEHDHDIVL

-101 TKKGLALAKK
+101 AKKGLTLAKK
-111 QNNNYFITLFTI
+111 QNNDYFTTLFTI

-132 GLYSEAIDQL
+132 GLYSEAVDQL
-142 SNLRDSKIEQRLLF
+142 GSMQESKIEQRLLF

-170 DYSSDPEFSPL
+170 DYSSDPVFSPL
-181 YRQKAKD
+181 YRQKAND
-188 YLKQAMHF
+188 YLKQAMQF
-196 ADDKDPMYKFYQGE
+196 ADDKDPLHKFYQGE
-210 QNVYVEPNRM
+210 QNVYVEPDRK
-220 KAREYYLNFMNST
+220 KAREYYLNIINT
-233 DKDSRIYAM
+233 TNKDSRIYAM

-250 YRMSEDEEKYEE
+250 YRMSGDEEKYEE

-272 KSSTMEN
+272 QSCTMEN

-308 EDAKYYNNRLRILE
+308 EDAKFYNNRLRILE
-322 ISRSLPQIMNAYQAR
+322 ISRNLPQIMNAYQAR
-337 METKNR
+337 METKNH

-356 LGFLFTSYFIY
+356 LGLLFTAYFIY

-374 LQRRELTESNLQLSY
+374 LRRQELAESNLQLSY

-401 IGLNEQL
+401 VCLNEQL
-408 KGLNQKLVD
+408 KGLNLKLLD

-460 QNISSTRIPE
+460 QNISSTRISE

-509 PHTLTT
+509 SHTLTT

-547 RSITKSKAINKERF
+547 RSVTKSKAINKDRF
-561 EEDVINL
+561 EEDVVNL
-568 CKVIQQT
+568 CKVI

>member
-1 MPLLQ
+1 
-6 FYAIFAFKFSNMNR
+6 MNR
-20 FYFFF
+20 FWVFFVF
-25 TFIVISAASFADNC
+25 VVVSVESFADNI
-39 QLLNELDSTI
+39 QLLNELDSTLEQREGYI
-49 EKRAEYVKT
+49 KA
-58 KEDRIAFLKKSIY
+58 KEDRIVYLKRSIN
-71 SEHDYDIVL
+71 SEHDHDIVL

-91 VFKLDSAMVY
+91 VFKLDSAMIY
-101 TKKGLALAKK
+101 AKKGLTLAKK
-111 QNNNYFITLFTI
+111 QNNDYFTTLFTI
-123 HMAEILTLG
+123 HMAEILTFG
-132 GLYSEAIDQL
+132 GLYSEAVDQL
-142 SNLRDSKIEQRLLF
+142 GSMQDSKIEQRLLF

-170 DYSSDPEFSPL
+170 DYSSDPVFSPL
-181 YRQKAKD
+181 YRQKAND
-188 YLKQAMHF
+188 YLKQAMQY
-196 ADDKDPMYKFYQGE
+196 ADDKDPLHKFYQGE
-210 QNVYVEPNRM
+210 QNVYVEPDRK
-220 KAREYYLNFMNST
+220 KAREYYLNIINT
-233 DKDSRIYAM
+233 TNKDSRIYAM

-250 YRMSEDEEKYEE
+250 YRMSGDEEKYEE

-272 KSSTMEN
+272 QSCTMEN

-308 EDAKYYNNRLRILE
+308 EDAKFYNNRLRILE
-322 ISRSLPQIMNAYQAR
+322 ISRNLPQIMNAYQAR
-337 METKNR
+337 METKNH

-356 LGFLFTSYFIY
+356 LGLLFTAYFIY

-374 LQRRELTESNLQLSY
+374 LRRQELAESNLQLSY

-401 IGLNEQL
+401 VCLNEQL
-408 KGLNQKLVD
+408 KGLNLKLLD

-460 QNISSTRIPE
+460 QNISSTRISE

-499 VEDGRIKQKS
+499 KEDERVKQKS

-547 RSITKSKAINKERF
+547 RSVTKSKAINKDRF
-561 EEDVINL
+561 EEDVVNL
-568 CKVIQQT
+568 CKVIQPTNGAKMLD